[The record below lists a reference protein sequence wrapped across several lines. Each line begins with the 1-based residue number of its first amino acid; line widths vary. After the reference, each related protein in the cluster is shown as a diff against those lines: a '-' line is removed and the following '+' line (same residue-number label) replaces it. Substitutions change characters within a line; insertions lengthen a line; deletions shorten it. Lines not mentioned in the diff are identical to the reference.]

1 MDVRVPETGH
11 EPPAVERHLRDVA
24 VETGSDGGDPTVAQQ
39 DVDGSVTVHQASI
52 AQQEV
57 GGGRYGPH
65 VSTVEG
71 YDPTFLGPLV
81 PLPVPAQTVRD
92 LPSTHFTVL
101 LDPVRRLAA
110 ATAVNIDGAQLVN
123 LERGDDWHLD
133 PRVPADEQA
142 GPELYARN
150 DLDRGHLVRRRDPVW
165 GDLVVARRANFD
177 TFAYPNAAPQASA
190 FNQGELLWVGLEDH
204 VLEYAREY
212 GHRLS
217 VFTGPVLA
225 DDDPV
230 YRGIQI
236 PRRFW
241 KVAAW
246 ASGAELRA
254 TAFVLDQAPFVRT
267 LQVEVPDLAP
277 FRTFQV
283 PVVDIQELT
292 GIALGPLVDADVLAP
307 VGALADRE
315 RWVPLTTVEQVR
327 L

>member
-1 MDVRVPETGH
+1 M
-11 EPPAVERHLRDVA
+11 
-24 VETGSDGGDPTVAQQ
+24 S
-39 DVDGSVTVHQASI
+39 QA
-52 AQQEV
+52 A
-57 GGGRYGPH
+57 
-65 VSTVEG
+65 G
-71 YDPTFLGPLV
+71 YDPSFLGASV
-81 PLPVPAQTVRD
+81 PLPVPSQTVRT

-101 LDPVRRLAA
+101 LDPARRLAA
-110 ATAVNIDGAQLVN
+110 ATAVNIDGAQLVD

-165 GDLVVARRANFD
+165 GDLVTARQANFD

-204 VLEYAREY
+204 VLEYARAY

-217 VFTGPVLA
+217 VLTGPVLA

-230 YRGIQI
+230 YRGVQI

-246 ASGAELRA
+246 ASAEDLRA
-254 TAFVLDQAPFVRT
+254 TAFVLDQKPFVRT
-267 LQVEVPDLAP
+267 LQVEVPDLEP

-283 PVVDIQELT
+283 PVADVQELT
-292 GIALGPLVDADVLAP
+292 GIDLGPLVDADVLAP
-307 VGALADRE
+307 VGARSDRA
-315 RWVPLTTVEQVR
+315 RWAAVTALEQIR

>member
-1 MDVRVPETGH
+1 
-11 EPPAVERHLRDVA
+11 
-24 VETGSDGGDPTVAQQ
+24 
-39 DVDGSVTVHQASI
+39 
-52 AQQEV
+52 
-57 GGGRYGPH
+57 

-165 GDLVVARRANFD
+165 GDLVVARKANFD

-246 ASGAELRA
+246 ASGADLRA
-254 TAFVLDQAPFVRT
+254 TAFVLDQTPFVRT

>member
-1 MDVRVPETGH
+1 M
-11 EPPAVERHLRDVA
+11 
-24 VETGSDGGDPTVAQQ
+24 SN
-39 DVDGSVTVHQASI
+39 VDG
-52 AQQEV
+52 
-57 GGGRYGPH
+57 
-65 VSTVEG
+65 G
-71 YDPTFLGPLV
+71 YDPTFLGPPV
-81 PLPVPAQTVRD
+81 PLPAPAQTVRD

-101 LDPVRRLAA
+101 LDPARRLAA

-165 GDLVVARRANFD
+165 GDLVTARRANFD

-204 VLEYAREY
+204 VLEYARAH
-212 GHRLS
+212 GHRVS

-225 DDDPV
+225 DDDPD

-246 ASGAELRA
+246 ASAGALRA
-254 TAFVLDQAPFVRT
+254 AGFVLDQTPFVRS
-267 LQVEVPDLAP
+267 LQAEVPPLGA

-283 PVVDIQELT
+283 PVVDVEALT
-292 GIALGPLVDADVLAP
+292 GIDLGPLVDADVLVP
-307 VGALADRE
+307 VGARADGD
-315 RWVPLTTVEQVR
+315 RWVPLSALEQVR

>member
-1 MDVRVPETGH
+1 M
-11 EPPAVERHLRDVA
+11 
-24 VETGSDGGDPTVAQQ
+24 S
-39 DVDGSVTVHQASI
+39 
-52 AQQEV
+52 
-57 GGGRYGPH
+57 
-65 VSTVEG
+65 STEAG
-71 YDPTFLGPLV
+71 YDPTFLGPPV
-81 PLPVPAQTVRD
+81 PLPVPAQTVRN

-101 LDPVRRLAA
+101 LDPARRLAA
-110 ATAVNIDGAQLVN
+110 ATAVNIDGAQLVD

-165 GDLVVARRANFD
+165 GDLVTARRANYD

-204 VLEYAREY
+204 VLEYARVY
-212 GHRLS
+212 WHRVS

-230 YRGIQI
+230 YRGVQI
-236 PRRFW
+236 PRMFW

-246 ASGAELRA
+246 ASGVSLHAA
-254 TAFVLDQAPFVRT
+254 AFVLDQTPFVSS
-267 LQVEVPDLAP
+267 LQVPADEVPALGP

-283 PVVDIQELT
+283 PVVDVEELT
-292 GIALGPLVDADVLAP
+292 GIDLGPLVDADVLTP
-307 VGALADRE
+307 VGARADRG
-315 RWVPLTTVEQVR
+315 RWMPLTRVEQIE

>member
-1 MDVRVPETGH
+1 M
-11 EPPAVERHLRDVA
+11 
-24 VETGSDGGDPTVAQQ
+24 
-39 DVDGSVTVHQASI
+39 
-52 AQQEV
+52 
-57 GGGRYGPH
+57 
-65 VSTVEG
+65 STVEPG
-71 YDPTFLGPLV
+71 YDPAFLGPLV

-101 LDPVRRLAA
+101 LDPARRLAA

-133 PRVPADEQA
+133 PRVPVDEQA

-165 GDLVVARRANFD
+165 GDLVTARKANFD

-204 VLEYAREY
+204 VLEYARDH
-212 GHRLS
+212 GHRVS
-217 VFTGPVLA
+217 VLTGPVLA

-236 PRRFW
+236 PRMFW

-246 ASGAELRA
+246 ASAGDLRA
-254 TAFVLDQAPFVRT
+254 AAFVLDQTPFVRT
-267 LQVEVPDLAP
+267 LQVEVPDLGP

-283 PVVDIQELT
+283 PVADVEALT
-292 GIALGPLVDADVLAP
+292 GIDLGPLVDADVLAP

-315 RWVPLTTVEQVR
+315 RWLPLTALAQVR

>member
-1 MDVRVPETGH
+1 M
-11 EPPAVERHLRDVA
+11 
-24 VETGSDGGDPTVAQQ
+24 
-39 DVDGSVTVHQASI
+39 
-52 AQQEV
+52 
-57 GGGRYGPH
+57 
-65 VSTVEG
+65 STVEAG
-71 YDPTFLGPLV
+71 YDPTFLGPPV
-81 PLPVPAQTVRD
+81 PLPVPAQTVRT

-101 LDPVRRLAA
+101 LDPARRLAA
-110 ATAVNIDGAQLVN
+110 ATAVNIDGAQLVD

-165 GDLVVARRANFD
+165 GDLVAARRANLD

-204 VLEYAREY
+204 VLEYARTY

-230 YRGIQI
+230 YRGVGI
-236 PRRFW
+236 PRMFW

-246 ASGAELRA
+246 ARARPRA
-254 TAFVLDQAPFVRT
+254 TAFVLDQTPVRH
-267 LQVEVPDLAP
+267 EPAGG
-277 FRTFQV
+277 RRRGARRSGRSARSRC
-283 PVVDIQELT
+283 PVVDVEDAHRARPRAARRRRRART
-292 GIALGPLVDADVLAP
+292 RRRTRRPRALGAAGPRGADPPLVADVRVPAGRHHHRRPGLRVGHHAARAARTPRAP
-307 VGALADRE
+307 AA
-315 RWVPLTTVEQVR
+315 P
-327 L
+327 